1 MYSAANETHAEK
13 IGVKR
18 VILPRP
24 GHKSEAR
31 RQHERQRWFK
41 RGRRFH
47 AGVEGRISV
56 LKRKHGLGRCRYHG
70 EGGFGR
76 WVGWGVIAGNLSVMG
91 AALFARRVPDI
102 KGVTT

>member
-1 MYSAANETHAEK
+1 MYSAPNEAYADK

-18 VILPRP
+18 VILPKP
-24 GHKSEAR
+24 GYKSKAR

-41 RGRRFH
+41 RGRHFH

-70 EGGFGR
+70 DDGFGR
-76 WVGWGVIAGNLSVMG
+76 WVGLGVIAGNLAVMG
-91 AALFARRVPDI
+91 AALFARRPLEEGSVI
-102 KGVTT
+102 